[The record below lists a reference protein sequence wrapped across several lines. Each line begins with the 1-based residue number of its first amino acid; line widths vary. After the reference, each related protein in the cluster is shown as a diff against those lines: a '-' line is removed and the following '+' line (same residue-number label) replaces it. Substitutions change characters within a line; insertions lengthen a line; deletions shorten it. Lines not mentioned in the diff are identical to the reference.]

1 MSEVRPYKE
10 GVVSTPEERA
20 YEARAAEGAIWS
32 GSRLLLGIYAFAFAA
47 LAFAYFYLRSSN
59 NENLWRPH
67 DMTAP
72 TGTGAAIMA
81 LAVAAAALSGFGLLR
96 FRRDMLVDWQVT
108 GWAAVGAGLIA
119 LGLQA
124 WELTALPFFPSASG
138 YASCFIGWAG
148 MNMVLLASGIY
159 WTETLLARHARLSRA
174 LAEEGASPTAHFTT
188 RRFRVNVEASVN
200 MWMFIAA
207 VSVFFWIFFY
217 VAR

>member
-1 MSEVRPYKE
+1 MTQAHTTGK
-10 GVVSTPEERA
+10 GVASTPEERA

-32 GSRLLLGIYAFAFAA
+32 GSRLLMGIYAFAFAA

-59 NENLWRPH
+59 NEDLWRPH
-67 DMTAP
+67 NMTAP

-96 FRRDMLVDWQVT
+96 FRRDLLLDWQVT
-108 GWAAVGAGLIA
+108 GWTAVVAGLVA

-124 WELTALPFFPSASG
+124 WELTDLPFFPSASG

-148 MNMVLLASGIY
+148 MNMVLLVSGIY
-159 WTETLLARHARLSRA
+159 WTETLLARHLRLSKA

-188 RRFRVNVEASVN
+188 RQFRVNVEACVN
-200 MWMFIAA
+200 MWMFIAG